1 MPELKPV
8 CCDFFHRFSLL
19 LLEPNE
25 IYFEDFLVNL
35 INEEPSDDMKV
46 LDEQTY
52 IGHLKMC
59 SKSMVFDPKNLELPL
74 IKIAYKNCSRIFIWP
89 GKVNG
94 QELNVLAITC
104 EQYTEMFAKNIVAP
118 YTFKSESRTF
128 LFNFHY
134 AKVYEY
140 LDQLRQL
147 HRASKLHAC
156 EQNDMVNLF
165 IFILFK
171 RLYVYENLSIW
182 HFRLQLSLIQGINE
196 LNSIHF
202 GLTTFTKQYWLIIPL
217 MKSTH

>member
-1 MPELKPV
+1 MDKERYDIKNHLKYLLIVINGIKFNYKWKNNKSCLESFYWVDKPV
-8 CCDFFHRFSLL
+8 WCVVFLSFFHRFSLL

-35 INEEPSDDMKV
+35 INEEPSDDINV

-59 SKSMVFDPKNLELPL
+59 SKSIVFDPKNLELPL

-94 QELNVLAITC
+94 IESNVLAISC
-104 EQYTEMFAKNIVAP
+104 DQYTEMLAKSIVAP
-118 YTFKSESRTF
+118 YTFKMESRTF
-128 LFNFHY
+128 LFNFQY

-147 HRASKLHAC
+147 HRASKLHVC
-156 EQNDMVNLF
+156 EQNDMVKF
-165 IFILFK
+165 
-171 RLYVYENLSIW
+171 V
-182 HFRLQLSLIQGINE
+182 
-196 LNSIHF
+196 
-202 GLTTFTKQYWLIIPL
+202 
-217 MKSTH
+217 